1 MIDEKEVEKAVDFL
15 RDSSEKAALATA
27 NRKYLEEHRK
37 ILKAQIMKEHIDKPV
52 TAQER
57 EAYAD
62 ERYQKHLGA
71 LRNAIHADEQHK
83 FKRHAAEAKIMA
95 WQTQSANMR
104 ATKV

>member
-57 EAYAD
+57 EAYSD
-62 ERYQKHLGA
+62 ERYKKCIEGISQSTFEEAK
-71 LRNAIHADEQHK
+71 LRFQ
-83 FKRHAAEAKIMA
+83 RHAAEAKIMA